1 MNGFLVSAAVWQL
14 MMTVMM
20 APTALP
26 WLRAAR
32 QFSPAETVWAG
43 TQFASGYFL
52 SWLPFSAAL
61 AVAQLALA
69 ATLSP
74 ATRALILLGA
84 GVYQF
89 LPIKSACLRHCRNP
103 VTQFLGQWDNG
114 PRSLVRMGLDHGL
127 ICLGCCWALMAT
139 ALALGMMNYAW
150 MLTLALVTF
159 AEQTLP
165 EADWLR
171 PTLGGALCLGAI
183 LIAVA
188 W

>member
-1 MNGFLVSAAVWQL
+1 MNGFFASAAVWQV

-20 APTALP
+20 APTAVP

-32 QFSPAETVWAG
+32 RFAPAG
-43 TQFASGYFL
+43 TAAAGTRFASGYFVA
-52 SWLPFSAAL
+52 WLPFSAAL
-61 AVAQLALA
+61 AAAQLGLGSALSA
-69 ATLSP
+69 H
-74 ATRALILLGA
+74 TRALILLGA

-89 LPIKSACLRHCRNP
+89 LPVKSACLRHCRNP
-103 VTQFLGQWDNG
+103 MTQFLGQWDKG
-114 PRSLVRMGLDHGL
+114 PRSLLRLGLDHGV

-150 MLTLALVTF
+150 MLVLALVTF

-165 EADWLR
+165 GTDWLR
-171 PTLGGALCLGAI
+171 PIMGGALCLAAVSVAI
-183 LIAVA
+183 A